1 MHIGVIGIRSKHL
14 NFFRTALA
22 RCYPGGE
29 HIITHICGFDAPELI
44 GNHPDLIHCH
54 SPQQLI
60 DAVDAVIIALR
71 EGYQHAALAV
81 MAMEAG
87 KPVFVDK
94 PFTSTS
100 EDARW
105 IQETAQ
111 RTGVPCTG
119 GSTICYTKE
128 VQQLKNK
135 LPHCTEYSLSYQAD
149 PFSPFGGWYFYGSHL
164 TDLCTC
170 IFGTH
175 WAGVSACIQADTITA
190 RVSYPGFT
198 VTLRTSP
205 EPQDILCTAG
215 IPQKLD
221 DIHCY
226 DAGMRHFC
234 DLAEGSAGSD
244 IPALVSSVQ
253 LLNAILTSVREGK
266 PYPG

>member
-29 HIITHICGFDAPELI
+29 HTVTHICGYDAPERI
-44 GNHPDLIHCH
+44 AHHPDLIHCD
-54 SPQQLI
+54 SPRQLI
-60 DAVDAVIIALR
+60 EAVDAVIIALR

-94 PFTSTS
+94 PFTCTTA
-100 EDARW
+100 DALW
-105 IQETAQ
+105 IQETAR
-111 RTGVPCTG
+111 RTGVLCAG
-119 GSTICYTKE
+119 GSTFCQTKE
-128 VQQLKNK
+128 VQQLKSQ
-135 LPHCTEYSLSYQAD
+135 LPHCKEYSISYQAD
-149 PFSPFGGWYFYGSHL
+149 PFSPFGGWYFYGSHM

-175 WAGVSACIQADTITA
+175 WTDVSASIQADTITA
-190 RVSYPGFT
+190 RVTYPDFT
-198 VTLRTSP
+198 VTIRTSP
-205 EPQDILCTAG
+205 EPQEILFTAD
-215 IPQKLD
+215 KVYRLD

-226 DAGMRHFC
+226 EAGMKHFC
-234 DLAEGSAGSD
+234 TLLERNAKTDVS
-244 IPALVSSVQ
+244 ALVSSVQ
-253 LLNAILTSVREGK
+253 LLDAILTSAREGK

>member
-14 NFFRTALA
+14 NFFRTALS

-29 HIITHICGFDAPELI
+29 HTITHICGFDAPELI
-44 GNHPDLIHCH
+44 SNYPDLVHCH
-54 SPQQLI
+54 DPRALI
-60 DAVDAVIIALR
+60 DAADAVIIALR

-81 MAMEAG
+81 MAMKAG

-94 PFTSTS
+94 PFTCTA
-100 EDARW
+100 EDALW
-105 IQETAQ
+105 IQQTAL

-119 GSTICYTKE
+119 GSTLCYTKE

-170 IFGTH
+170 LLGTQ
-175 WAGVSACIQADTITA
+175 WEKVTAAIDGDTITA
-190 RVSYPGFT
+190 RVQYPDFS

-205 EPQDILCTAG
+205 EPQDICFFGDKTYS
-215 IPQKLD
+215 LD
-221 DIHCY
+221 DVHCY
-226 DAGMRHFC
+226 EAGMKHFC
-234 DLAEGSAGSD
+234 ELIQGNARSN
-244 IPALVSSVQ
+244 IPALVSSVR
-253 LLNAILTSVREGK
+253 LLDAILAAAREGK